1 MEITLAHFR
10 SSDWVAHRLLSF
22 HAFRLIRKKKSV
34 HVRTTT
40 KVWVPERIKNRKHL
54 QRVTSQNVIAKLPL
68 SSIPLCSGR
77 EVTFTSGRHHQFTW
91 VGPYFSPKNFLQKSA
106 ASALVILKLSPWKCP
121 PGKMALISA
130 SMWLKISESF
140 VRFRLQRG
148 EKKEH
153 IECIFKQMQNQ
164 MFLFTVYL
172 ILFS

>member
-10 SSDWVAHRLLSF
+10 SSGWVAHRLLSF
-22 HAFRLIRKKKSV
+22 HAFRLIRKKKCTCSN
-34 HVRTTT
+34 HY
-40 KVWVPERIKNRKHL
+40 KSMSSWEDKK
-54 QRVTSQNVIAKLPL
+54 QETSATCDITECDCKAPSLEHTL
-68 SSIPLCSGR
+68 RSSR
-77 EVTFTSGRHHQFTW
+77 EVTFTSGRHKQFIW

-130 SMWLKISESF
+130 SMWLKISESL

-153 IECIFKQMQNQ
+153 IKCIFAQMQNQ
-164 MFLFTVYL
+164 MFLSNIYL